1 MELNLETTSVFLNN
15 YRSKK
20 KININRG
27 WTRSWKTYNLLKLFL
42 LWLITWKIDED
53 KYFPKGVLSIVRK
66 YWATLRITAIRDFE
80 EIIDSENVRHLL
92 EINKTDRTYKYW
104 QRVIEFIWADDQQKL
119 RWWKRDILYC
129 NEANELTFRDEF
141 FQLLIRTKYKVFLDF
156 NPDDEYIWIKTE
168 LEDKRRLDEK
178 DVRVIVSTYKDN
190 PYLSPEEIKEI
201 ERLEKTDPV
210 YWNIYWLWNYWKL
223 EGLIYQFEEISE
235 IPQEAKFI
243 CYWLDFW
250 FTNDPTAI
258 IWIYLSWDSII
269 ADEIVYKTW
278 LTNQDIIK
286 ELRNNSVKA
295 SDEIF
300 WDSSEPK
307 SIEEIYRGGFN
318 IHSVEKWPDS
328 IKFWI
333 DLIKQYNLKITTRS
347 VNLKKEARKY
357 MWKKDKEGKS
367 LNVPIDMYNHWL
379 DALRYWIMMKLKKET
394 SLDIYFK

>member
-53 KYFPKGVLSIVRK
+53 KYFPKWVLSIVRK
-66 YWATLRITAIRDFE
+66 YWAALRITAIRDFE

-129 NEANELTFRDEF
+129 NEANELTYRDEF

-223 EGLIYQFEEISE
+223 EWLIYQFEEISE
-235 IPQEAKFI
+235 IPQEAKFL

-286 ELRNNSVKA
+286 ELQNNSVKA

-357 MWKKDKEGKS
+357 MWKKDKEWKA

-394 SLDIYFK
+394 SLDIYFS